1 MTRKSSTKESKTTA
15 DNLEERFD
23 SGKEV
28 LDYFDTESATR
39 RINLDIPGWAITS
52 LDREAKRRGI
62 TRQSLIKSWLIDR
75 IDSLEIIK
83 K

>member
-1 MTRKSSTKESKTTA
+1 MKRKSSTKESKTTT

-23 SGKEV
+23 ANEKV

-39 RINLDIPGWAITS
+39 RINLDIPGWAITF

-75 IDSLEIIK
+75 IDSLETLK